1 MVNFH
6 TKKDIKCDY
15 CDNVGHIKINCLKYK
30 NEQQYKEKDQGASIA
45 DCDDDL
51 IRASACTYRCSV
63 TTHSLSWVVDS
74 EASFLVTYDR
84 SLFTAYK
91 KDNFGM
97 ARMKNHHRCKVL
109 GIGNV
114 NVVTNMYHK
123 LTLKNVRHV
132 LD

>member
-1 MVNFH
+1 M
-6 TKKDIKCDY
+6 
-15 CDNVGHIKINCLKYK
+15 
-30 NEQQYKEKDQGASIA
+30 
-45 DCDDDL
+45 
-51 IRASACTYRCSV
+51 
-63 TTHSLSWVVDS
+63 DS
-74 EASFLVTYDR
+74 EASFHVTYDR

-97 ARMKNHHRCKVL
+97 ARMVV